1 MGSRSKSASK
11 SAIRPKTKP
20 SRAASGT
27 HGGTHAGS
35 NGRSNGES
43 AKPAR
48 PARDYS
54 IAAVARTLDLL
65 EALAVVGPAP
75 LATVA
80 DAARCTRT
88 AGFRLLRTL
97 QSRGFAIQDEARGVW
112 RLGARWTA
120 LGQAAE
126 NQGALAATAMP
137 FMNELAKACG
147 ENVYLHVRDGQMGE
161 TVAIMQADPGLRVY
175 GEVGKRQ
182 PLHAGPYRLL
192 LAHAPEAVQ
201 TQVLAQ
207 KLPRFTPATRTDPA
221 WIAADLQRIRA
232 RGYLVT
238 ADEISPGAV
247 SVTARCA
254 MPVGRWWRR
263 CASPLPRCGCVRRG
277 RARWCR
283 WRPTRRRGCRVDWG
297 GGRMRPMRSR
307 CRTLL
312 PCLTARTFRC
322 GRSGPTGT
330 RTAMASPRHTRR
342 STL

>member
-1 MGSRSKSASK
+1 MGSLSKSVSK
-11 SAIRPKTKP
+11 SAIRTKAK
-20 SRAASGT
+20 SRRA
-27 HGGTHAGS
+27 
-35 NGRSNGES
+35 
-43 AKPAR
+43 P
-48 PARDYS
+48 
-54 IAAVARTLDLL
+54 RTI
-65 EALAVVGPAP
+65 
-75 LATVA
+75 A

-120 LGQAAE
+120 LGHAAE

-137 FMNELAKACG
+137 YMNELAKACG
-147 ENVYLHVRDGQMGE
+147 ENVYLHGRDGQMGE

-247 SVTARCA
+247 SVTVPVRDASGQVVAALCVSAASLRMRPPRPRALVPVAAEAAARLSRGL
-254 MPVGRWWRR
+254 GR
-263 CASPLPRCGCVRRG
+263 C
-277 RARWCR
+277 
-283 WRPTRRRGCRVDWG
+283 G
-297 GGRMRPMRSR
+297 GGRGRGQGCLAAWVGGRTPPMRSR
-307 CRTLL
+307 CRRRP
-312 PCLTARTFRC
+312 PCRQAATSRYVRRGLTD
-322 GRSGPTGT
+322 
-330 RTAMASPRHTRR
+330 
-342 STL
+342 

>member
-1 MGSRSKSASK
+1 MGSLSKPASK
-11 SAIRPKTKP
+11 STNRPKTKP
-20 SRAASGT
+20 RRAASRPAAET
-27 HGGTHAGS
+27 
-35 NGRSNGES
+35 

-48 PARDYS
+48 PPRDYS
-54 IAAVARTLDLL
+54 VAAVARTLDLL

-80 DAARCTRT
+80 DTARCTRT

-126 NQGALAATAMP
+126 NQGALAATALP
-137 FMNELAKACG
+137 YMNELAKTCG

-161 TVAIMQADPGLRVY
+161 TVAIFQADPSLRVY
-175 GEVGKRQ
+175 GEVGKRR

-192 LAHAPEAVQ
+192 LAHAPETVQ

-207 KLPRFTPATRTDPA
+207 KLPRFTPATRTDPV

-238 ADEISPGAV
+238 ADEIAPGAV
-247 SVTARCA
+247 SVTV
-254 MPVGRWWRR
+254 PVRD
-263 CASPLPRCGCVRRG
+263 ASGQVVAALCIS
-277 RARWCR
+277 AASL
-283 WRPTRRRGCRVDWG
+283 
-297 GGRMRPMRSR
+297 RMRPPRPRALVPMAAEAAARLSSGLGR
-307 CRTLL
+307 REDPADAITVPHTTSL
-312 PCLTARTFRC
+312 PSITDLQVRPPRPNGHSSGHTVSSTPSNVHLALT
-322 GRSGPTGT
+322 
-330 RTAMASPRHTRR
+330 
-342 STL
+342 

>member
-1 MGSRSKSASK
+1 MGSLSKSVSKSATRSK
-11 SAIRPKTKP
+11 AKP
-20 SRAASGT
+20 SRATSRAAQS
-27 HGGTHAGS
+27 S

-43 AKPAR
+43 TKPAR
-48 PARDYS
+48 PPRDYS

-120 LGQAAE
+120 LGHAAE

-137 FMNELAKACG
+137 YMNELAKACG
-147 ENVYLHVRDGQMGE
+147 ENVYLHVRDGQVGE

-182 PLHAGPYRLL
+182 PLHAGPFRLL

-207 KLPRFTPATRTDPA
+207 RLPRFTPATRTDSA

-232 RGYLVT
+232 RGYLIT
-238 ADEISPGAV
+238 TDEVVAGAASVAAPVRDASGQVVAVISVGA
-247 SVTARCA
+247 
-254 MPVGRWWRR
+254 
-263 CASPLPRCGCVRRG
+263 
-277 RARWCR
+277 
-283 WRPTRRRGCRVDWG
+283 PTM
-297 GGRMRPMRSR
+297 RMRPPRPR
-307 CRTLL
+307 ALL
-312 PCLTARTFRC
+312 PVVLDAAVKLSRLLGAKVPDLMVKAAEPAKRPTSSHHGSVAEPTAI
-322 GRSGPTGT
+322 P
-330 RTAMASPRHTRR
+330 ALASPGPHSIFR
-342 STL
+342 

>member
-1 MGSRSKSASK
+1 MASLSKSVSKSVNRSKS
-11 SAIRPKTKP
+11 KP
-20 SRAASGT
+20 RRAAPRP
-27 HGGTHAGS
+27 AA
-35 NGRSNGES
+35 EP

-48 PARDYS
+48 PPRDYS

-126 NQGALAATAMP
+126 SQGALAATAMP
-137 FMNELAKACG
+137 YLGELAKACG

-161 TVAIMQADPGLRVY
+161 TVAIFQADPGLRVY
-175 GEVGKRQ
+175 GEVGNRR

-247 SVTARCA
+247 SVTV
-254 MPVGRWWRR
+254 PVRD
-263 CASPLPRCGCVRRG
+263 ASGQVVAALCIS
-277 RARWCR
+277 AASL
-283 WRPTRRRGCRVDWG
+283 
-297 GGRMRPMRSR
+297 RMRPPRPRALVPAAAEVAAKLSR
-307 CRTLL
+307 GLGRRDEATDAITVPHTTSVPANANMPVRPSRPNGHSNGHAAAASHGGTHLA
-312 PCLTARTFRC
+312 LT
-322 GRSGPTGT
+322 
-330 RTAMASPRHTRR
+330 
-342 STL
+342 